1 MNLWKNTIRQDKKG
15 RENRKNDVKKDL
27 SATTMGKM
35 EYICSMKHY
44 KKHTLIV
51 SLLFVYMTG
60 MFFYFFPRNTEMS
73 ETEKWLVV
81 AVSYVLLIILWFTLR
96 QKYRLRKKNEDELN
110 NPK

>member
-1 MNLWKNTIRQDKKG
+1 MKKYILTRQK
-15 RENRKNDVKKDL
+15 RERQQKNDVKKDL
-27 SATTMGKM
+27 SATTMGKLK
-35 EYICSMKHY
+35 YICSMKHY

-51 SLLFVYMTG
+51 SLLFVYMTE

-73 ETEKWLVV
+73 ETEKWLIV